1 MDGSSAADARQQAFG
16 CGKLTAS
23 QIRLLIHYA
32 DYFVYQVC
40 VKYLGNESGT
50 NALQTMR
57 TSLSATKYCAISR
70 FHRHNPYLRVVF
82 LECAR
87 CTGER
92 TTRTNASHKDVHLP
106 VGVFPDFLS
115 GGQFVRFCIGRIGE
129 LPQNDRPMRFAAQTF
144 RLADCPLHALC
155 TRCEDKPCT

>member
-23 QIRLLIHYA
+23 QIRLLVRYA
-32 DYFVYQVC
+32 NYFVYQFC

-50 NALQTMR
+50 DALQTMR
-57 TSLSATKYCAISR
+57 TSLSATKNCAVGR

-92 TTRTNASHKDVHLP
+92 TTRTNASHKDIHQP
-106 VGVFPDFLS
+106 VGILPDFLS
-115 GGQFVRFCIGRIGE
+115 GGQFVRFSIGRIGE
-129 LPQNDRPMRFAAQTF
+129 LPQNDRPRRFTAKAF
-144 RLADCPLHALC
+144 RLADCPLHAQR
-155 TRCEDKPCT
+155 TRCEDYPCT